1 MSMKEG
7 ETLQAYIDR
16 YYELYNKIRRSH
28 SSMVAS
34 TFKIG
39 LSMDSEL
46 RKSLTKNPVEH
57 MHKLM
62 EWIEEYKRLEDDQLQ
77 AWSK

>member
-1 MSMKEG
+1 M
-7 ETLQAYIDR
+7 A
-16 YYELYNKIRRSH
+16 
-28 SSMVAS
+28 AS

-39 LSMDSEL
+39 LSMHSEL
-46 RKSLTKNPVEH
+46 RKSLTKNLAEH